1 MHAIGETKL
10 TLPNPTTDLNS
21 IHAMEVECMKA
32 CTRKLAI
39 WYTPNFKPIITH
51 DELDH
56 IMSTL
61 GFLPLPPVPTAAPAA
76 LWKEYSF
83 SAAGAFLVESP
94 SPPPRPRLPYP
105 RIDGLH
111 VDTYRLFLESLD
123 FYLRMNNISDLFH
136 IRGMPLHHAYDRHHK
151 WLRMIG
157 DDLVYVYRE
166 GTADLLT
173 IDKNADNDQK
183 PKPVLHIVP
192 WKNIM
197 DKIWQMKPL
206 VEA

>member
-1 MHAIGETKL
+1 
-10 TLPNPTTDLNS
+10 
-21 IHAMEVECMKA
+21 MEVEYMKG
-32 CTRKLAI
+32 CVRKLAI

-61 GFLPLPPVPTAAPAA
+61 GFLPLPPISTTATVG
-76 LWKEYSF
+76 WKEYLF
-83 SAAGAFLVESP
+83 SAAGAFLSKSP
-94 SPPPRPRLPYP
+94 SPPRPRLPYP

-111 VDTYRLFLESLD
+111 VNTYHSFVKSVN
-123 FYLRMNNISDLFH
+123 FYLQMNEIRIFFIFGALRFSLF
-136 IRGMPLHHAYDRHHK
+136 RGVPLHHAHDRGQK

-166 GTADLLT
+166 GTMDMLAT
-173 IDKNADNDQK
+173 CKNGNKDKNPD
-183 PKPVLHIVP
+183 LIIVP

-197 DKIWQMKPL
+197 DRIL
-206 VEA
+206 